1 MTARIIPAAQV
12 RITVEDA
19 SIDLLCYQHL
29 MGTLRDRQA
38 AGAVK
43 GYAEA
48 TLEANPPLSSA
59 GMILPLGAVVILPE
73 FVVTSGQ
80 AQVERLWDE

>member
-12 RITVEDA
+12 RIVVEDA

-29 MGTLRDRQA
+29 MGTLRDRQS

-48 TLEANPPLSSA
+48 TLEANPSLSSA
-59 GMILPLGAVVILPE
+59 GMILPFGSIVTLPE
-73 FVVTSGQ
+73 FVIISGQ
-80 AQVERLWDE
+80 AQSERLWDE